1 MLLNASG
8 RIVGV
13 NSAGHPQITGLHKG
27 IVAVGSSSDLSILAG
42 SSRKMGATTFHVTF
56 GHCLAISRIGSS
68 TLLENTASKMRA
80 SVECFGAGSF
90 CTGILRAAVQH
101 ASNTLQWNNCLVT
114 LLKFKVR
121 HFSNC
126 SSCAYPILFAK
137 AVAKKVGKSENMDER
152 QVHLRPKRLA
162 PCSNFA

>member
-8 RIVGV
+8 RIVRV
-13 NSAGHPQITGLHKG
+13 NSAGHAQITGLHKG

-56 GHCLAISRIGSS
+56 GHCLASSRIGSS

-114 LLKFKVR
+114 LLGVATNGHFKK
-121 HFSNC
+121 N
-126 SSCAYPILFAK
+126 
-137 AVAKKVGKSENMDER
+137 G
-152 QVHLRPKRLA
+152 RLMKTPQLQQ
-162 PCSNFA
+162 PCSLPITSKIISLAWPMGK